1 MPTYLLNWNPR
12 KWEWTHFHDQLR
24 ELAERGSFMEPWDT
38 GASRRLKEGD
48 RVFLIRQGVEPRG
61 IIASGEV
68 RGAPYQDEH
77 WTADGRQANYVAI
90 EWDQMFDPLVDII
103 LLRSELD
110 RLQPMHWDPQR
121 SGTRIP
127 DEVAAELER
136 EWAAVAGMNEKRKRG
151 ESS

>member
-77 WTADGRQANYVAI
+77 WTGDGRQANYVAI
-90 EWDQMFDPLVDII
+90 EWDQMFDPLVDVII
-103 LLRSELD
+103 SRDELD
-110 RLQPMHWDPQR
+110 RLQPMHWDAQR

-127 DEVAAELER
+127 NEVAAELER
-136 EWAAVAGMNEKRKRG
+136 EWATVVERNEKRKRS
-151 ESS
+151 EPR